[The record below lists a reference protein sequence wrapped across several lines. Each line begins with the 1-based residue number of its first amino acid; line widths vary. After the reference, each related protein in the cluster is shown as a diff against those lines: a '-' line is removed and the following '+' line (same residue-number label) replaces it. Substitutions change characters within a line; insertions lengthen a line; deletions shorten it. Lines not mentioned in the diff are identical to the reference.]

1 MNFRNQVEG
10 LFLNCAMNSRGIQL
24 SGGIG
29 NEMARL
35 LGKQIRKSKT
45 RPSAHGMS
53 DPGVDPLEILD
64 F

>member
-35 LGKQIRKSKT
+35 LGEQIRKK
-45 RPSAHGMS
+45 AK
-53 DPGVDPLEILD
+53 LD
-64 F
+64 QVHMACRTQ